1 MWKKTVIW
9 LTKIGKTPVKQNY
22 VKRLT
27 YEKKNLKFNKSM
39 KDMLNILKIYYYF
52 LDCTA
57 LSVVFSYL
65 FHYLFMHLYICIYAK
80 H

>member
-39 KDMLNILKIYYYF
+39 KDR
-52 LDCTA
+52 C
-57 LSVVFSYL
+57 
-65 FHYLFMHLYICIYAK
+65 
-80 H
+80 